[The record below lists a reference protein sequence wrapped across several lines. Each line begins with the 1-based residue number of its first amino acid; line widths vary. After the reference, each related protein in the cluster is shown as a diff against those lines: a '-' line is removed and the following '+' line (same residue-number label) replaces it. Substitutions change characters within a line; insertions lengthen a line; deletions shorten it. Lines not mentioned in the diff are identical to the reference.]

1 MGFFDKLK
9 AGLSKTKSSLM
20 DGINSLLSGG
30 RKIDEEF
37 YDVLEETLILSDLG
51 GESTEAIVEQPGNKV
66 KEYRNSRT
74 YEKTTY

>member
-37 YDVLEETLILSDLG
+37 YD
-51 GESTEAIVEQPGNKV
+51 
-66 KEYRNSRT
+66 
-74 YEKTTY
+74 